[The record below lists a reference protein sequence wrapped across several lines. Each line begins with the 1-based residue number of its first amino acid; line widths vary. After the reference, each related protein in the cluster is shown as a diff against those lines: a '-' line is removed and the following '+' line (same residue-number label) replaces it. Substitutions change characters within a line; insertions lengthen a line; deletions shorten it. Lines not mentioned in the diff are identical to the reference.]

1 MVRFGICAGVE
12 RAAQAKAQGWDYL
25 EGNAQGLFAGLT
37 PDLQYHGLETIRA
50 SILPI
55 AAVNCLV
62 PAALKIVGPT
72 VDRVGL
78 SNYLHNTL
86 RRAGEAGTKV
96 LVFGSGDARR
106 VPDGFDRP
114 TAQAQLTEFAADAA
128 TIAAKYGVTVVL
140 EPLNQKECNIV
151 TSVAEAM
158 EYVNAVNHPAFRC
171 LVDSYHLWMENE
183 PGAHVL
189 AAAKSIRHVHVADL
203 EGRVAPGLSGKSDYR
218 PLFSALQSAG
228 YDGMISVEA
237 IGFDLTT
244 QGADALAFLRKQWN
258 EAV

>member
-12 RAAQAKAQGWDYL
+12 TAAQAKDQGWDYL
-25 EGNAQGLFAGLT
+25 EGNAQTLFAGLT
-37 PDLQYHGLETIRA
+37 PDSQYHGLEKTRRSVLPVAA
-50 SILPI
+50 S
-55 AAVNCLV
+55 NCLV
-62 PAALKIVGPT
+62 PGALKIVGPT
-72 VDRVGL
+72 VDRPRL
-78 SNYLHNTL
+78 LQYLHNAL
-86 RRAGEAGTKV
+86 KRAGETGTKV

-106 VPDGFDRP
+106 VPDGFDP
-114 TAQAQLTEFAADAA
+114 QTAKAQLAEFAADAA
-128 TIAAKYGVTVVL
+128 KIASEHGVTIVL

-151 TSVAEAM
+151 TSVGEAM
-158 EYVNAVNHPAFRC
+158 QYVNALNHPAFRC

-183 PGAHVL
+183 PVAHVL

-203 EGRVAPGLSGKSDYR
+203 ESRVAPGLSGKSDYR
-218 PLFSALQSAG
+218 PLFSVLKSAG

-244 QGADALAFLRKQWN
+244 QGVDALAFLRKQWN